1 MTLEEYKQ
9 SIIEYMDFGI
19 IHTDLQDTYS
29 IGFRNG
35 IRWCKSLINEV
46 EPIYES
52 TANTPQ
58 TETISL
64 QGGED
69 VHNFCKCCKE
79 SRVRHFYGERYIVCK
94 QADDA
99 PSICLKKCPL
109 SKWIAEDVYL
119 ITPQTERSE
128 EGEGNAD

>member
-19 IHTDLQDTYS
+19 KHTDLEDAYS

-35 IRWCKSLINEV
+35 IRWCKSLIDGV
-46 EPIYES
+46 EPIYDS
-52 TANTPQ
+52 TAEISQ
-58 TETISL
+58 TETINL

-69 VHNFCKCCKE
+69 VHDFCKRCEK
-79 SRVRHFYGERYIVCK
+79 SRVRHFYGERYVVCK
-94 QADDA
+94 QANDA

-109 SKWIAEDVYL
+109 SKWVAEDVYL
-119 ITPQTERSE
+119 ITPQMERNTNE
-128 EGEGNAD
+128 N